1 MYLRLSYAL
10 VNSGTGDQLPDI
22 IGIVTRAQSSPA
34 SASASNEIAQIGQFV
49 CNSHGA
55 QFQENGILK
64 FAQAVTQLDVE
75 FLEEILHEVCAGM
88 DVFEAVSEMQHVFV
102 GDEHIQW
109 ISICR
114 SRAVRSLSFNTFNS
128 ALAI

>member
-10 VNSGTGDQLPDI
+10 VNSGTVDHLPDV

-34 SASASNEIAQIGQFV
+34 SAIASNEISQIGQFV
-49 CNSHGA
+49 CNSHSA

-75 FLEEILHEVCAGM
+75 FLEEILQEVCTGM
-88 DVFEAVSEMQHVFV
+88 DGFEAVSEMIGTSEKQVS
-102 GDEHIQW
+102 HI
-109 ISICR
+109 IHIAYS
-114 SRAVRSLSFNTFNS
+114 S
-128 ALAI
+128 

>member
-10 VNSGTGDQLPDI
+10 VNSGTGEGKLPDV

-75 FLEEILHEVCAGM
+75 FLEEILEEVCAGM
-88 DVFEAVSEMQHVFV
+88 DGFDVVGEMAGVSEKQV
-102 GDEHIQW
+102 
-109 ISICR
+109 
-114 SRAVRSLSFNTFNS
+114 SFYNAS
-128 ALAI
+128 PL